1 MASKRVCEGSV
12 FFSFPYFEAHRGT
25 SEGHLPILLPDFL
38 IVRTQN
44 PYLELFLAIYFAP
57 FSSSPQPPSMR
68 EGESGKITDLLYVYD
83 YLII

>member
-57 FSSSPQPPSMR
+57 FSSSPQTALHAR
-68 EGESGKITDLLYVYD
+68 GRIRKDNGFIVRV
-83 YLII
+83 